1 MTVVLIGVIIF
12 LSIALLA
19 VSGAHLRYRR
29 RGMSRLGRTGAR
41 RILFP
46 YVADGL
52 SRQTLD
58 AALRLA
64 SAEDATLVPVFLARV
79 PLHLPID
86 TPCPR
91 QSAVA
96 TALQD
101 AIEHTAA
108 ACGISIDARIECG
121 RTYRHALRQTITNER
136 FDRVVLAASPPGHGG
151 LNPDDIAWVLA
162 HAPGEIIVLRPG
174 TNDHPLTPRTLNPG
188 RRPPKRTRQPAP
200 STSVINRQPTPAQ
213 GSQPRD
219 DDGFSAWRRTVAAA
233 VLAVVRYPVWP
244 RQPREVGR

>member
-1 MTVVLIGVIIF
+1 MAIVLIGVIIV
-12 LSIALLA
+12 LSVALLA
-19 VSGAHLRYRR
+19 VGGAHLRYRR
-29 RGMSRLGRTGAR
+29 RGTSRLGRTGAR

-79 PLHLPID
+79 PLHLPIA
-86 TPCPR
+86 TPLPR
-91 QSAVA
+91 QTAVA

-101 AIEHTAA
+101 AIEHTAST
-108 ACGISIDARIECG
+108 CGISIDARIVCG

-136 FDRVVLAASPPGHGG
+136 FDRVVLAASKPGHGG

-162 HAPGEIIVLRPG
+162 NTPGEIIVLRPG
-174 TNDHPLTPRTLNPG
+174 TNDQRLAPPTLNTR
-188 RRPPKRTRQPAP
+188 RRPPKRTRQPALE
-200 STSVINRQPTPAQ
+200 TARANRHPAPAQ
-213 GSQPRD
+213 R
-219 DDGFSAWRRTVAAA
+219 
-233 VLAVVRYPVWP
+233 
-244 RQPREVGR
+244 

>member
-1 MTVVLIGVIIF
+1 MAVVLVVVIII

-29 RGMSRLGRTGAR
+29 RGMGRLWRTGAR

-91 QSAVA
+91 QSAIA

-101 AIEHTAA
+101 AIEHTAST
-108 ACGISIDARIECG
+108 CGISIDARIECG

-136 FDRVVLAASPPGHGG
+136 FDRVVLAASKPGHGG
-151 LNPDDIAWVLA
+151 LTPDDIAWVLA

-174 TNDHPLTPRTLNPG
+174 PNDHRLAPPTLNPG

-200 STSVINRQPTPAQ
+200 STSLTNGQPTPAHH
-213 GSQPRD
+213 
-219 DDGFSAWRRTVAAA
+219 
-233 VLAVVRYPVWP
+233 
-244 RQPREVGR
+244 

>member
-1 MTVVLIGVIIF
+1 MTVVLIVVIII
-12 LSIALLA
+12 LLVALITLG
-19 VSGAHLRYRR
+19 SAHLRYRR
-29 RGMSRLGRTGAR
+29 QGTNRLRRSGTR

-79 PLHLPID
+79 PLHLPIA
-86 TPCPR
+86 TPLPR

-96 TALQD
+96 TDLQD
-101 AIEHTAA
+101 AIEHNAA
-108 ACGISIDARIECG
+108 TCGISIDARIECG
-121 RTYRHALRQTITNER
+121 RTYRHALRQAITNER

-162 HAPGEIIVLRPG
+162 NTPGEIIVLRPG
-174 TNDHPLTPRTLNPG
+174 TNDEGVAPLTPKPR
-188 RRPPKRTRQPAP
+188 RRPPKRIRQPAA
-200 STSVINRQPTPAQ
+200 SNSLTNRHPTPAH
-213 GSQPRD
+213 R
-219 DDGFSAWRRTVAAA
+219 
-233 VLAVVRYPVWP
+233 
-244 RQPREVGR
+244 

>member
-1 MTVVLIGVIIF
+1 MAVVLIAVIII
-12 LSIALLA
+12 LSAALIALG
-19 VSGAHLRYRR
+19 SAHLRYRR
-29 RGMSRLGRTGAR
+29 RGTSRLWRTSAR

-64 SAEDATLVPVFLARV
+64 SAEGATLVPVFLARV
-79 PLHLPID
+79 PLSVPID
-86 TPCPR
+86 TPVPR
-91 QSAVA
+91 QSEVA

-108 ACGISIDARIECG
+108 TCGISIDARIECG
-121 RTYRHALRQTITNER
+121 RSYRHALRQTITNER

-162 HAPGEIIVLRPG
+162 NTPGEIIVLRPG
-174 TNDHPLTPRTLNPG
+174 TDDRRFAPLTLKPG
-188 RRPPKRTRQPAP
+188 RRPPKRTRHPA
-200 STSVINRQPTPAQ
+200 TETVTPTDIPRPRSAQHAPA
-213 GSQPRD
+213 
-219 DDGFSAWRRTVAAA
+219 RR
-233 VLAVVRYPVWP
+233 
-244 RQPREVGR
+244 

>member
-1 MTVVLIGVIIF
+1 MAIVLIVVIIL
-12 LSIALLA
+12 LSVALIALGA
-19 VSGAHLRYRR
+19 AHLRYRR
-29 RGMSRLGRTGAR
+29 RGTSRLCRTGAR

-79 PLHLPID
+79 PLHLPIA
-86 TPCPR
+86 TPLPR
-91 QSAVA
+91 QTAVA

-101 AIEHTAA
+101 AIEHTATT
-108 ACGISIDARIECG
+108 CGISIDARIECG

-136 FDRVVLAASPPGHGG
+136 FDRVVLAASKPGHGG

-174 TNDHPLTPRTLNPG
+174 TNDHRFAPLTLKPR
-188 RRPPKRTRQPAP
+188 RRPPKRIRQPGP
-200 STSVINRQPTPAQ
+200 GTSLTTRQPTPAH
-213 GSQPRD
+213 R
-219 DDGFSAWRRTVAAA
+219 
-233 VLAVVRYPVWP
+233 
-244 RQPREVGR
+244 